1 MRFETMLI
9 QDQLQEIPRTV
20 VRTWL
25 RAARLPLQAVEAV
38 VHRGEHDQEWPPVLA
53 FDAFESQVKQLAGS
67 ALHDDELLE
76 EGRLIQAKVAQ
87 LRKAAELETVAERRE
102 AIAAA
107 KFEARR
113 ETAEQRRR
121 RVERE
126 ATQRERA
133 LERDAAAK
141 KQQVEQ
147 EAQRKKQQAARADAA
162 SRKAV
167 ARQERAAAST
177 RIAAERESL
186 RKEKAAAAAKARAV
200 NADRKIRATKATRRS
215 AG

>member
-1 MRFETMLI
+1 MPI
-9 QDQLQEIPRTV
+9 QEQLQDIPRTV
-20 VRTWL
+20 LRTWL
-25 RAARLPLQAVEAV
+25 RAARLPLRAVEVV
-38 VHRGEHDQEWPPVLA
+38 VHRGERDQEWPPVLA
-53 FDAFESQVKQLAGS
+53 FESFEAQVKQLAGS
-67 ALHDDELLE
+67 ALHDEELVA

-121 RVERE
+121 RAERE

-133 LERDAAAK
+133 LARDATAK
-141 KQQVEQ
+141 KQQVARDAE
-147 EAQRKKQQAARADAA
+147 RKKQQAARADAA
-162 SRKAV
+162 TRKAV
-167 ARQERAAAST
+167 ARQERTAAST
-177 RIAAERESL
+177 RIAVERESL
-186 RKEKAAAAAKARAV
+186 RKEKAAAQAKARAV
-200 NADRKIRATKATRRS
+200 NAERKIHATKATRRS